1 MLKTIGFTLC
11 ILLVLIIFLRL
22 PKENI
27 GLSSFTTRSNLLG
40 SPSSAERFLNILTAL
55 GIFVYL
61 GIAFQ
66 LNFSK

>member
-1 MLKTIGFTLC
+1 MLKTIGFTIC

>member
-1 MLKTIGFTLC
+1 MLKTIGFTIC

-27 GLSSFTTRSNLLG
+27 GLSSFTTRSDFLG
-40 SPSSAERFLNILTAL
+40 SPRSAERFLNILTAL

>member
-1 MLKTIGFTLC
+1 MLKTIGFTIC

-22 PKENI
+22 PQENI
-27 GLSSFTTRSNLLG
+27 GLSSFTTRSDFLG
-40 SPSSAERFLNILTAL
+40 SPSSAERFLNSLTAL